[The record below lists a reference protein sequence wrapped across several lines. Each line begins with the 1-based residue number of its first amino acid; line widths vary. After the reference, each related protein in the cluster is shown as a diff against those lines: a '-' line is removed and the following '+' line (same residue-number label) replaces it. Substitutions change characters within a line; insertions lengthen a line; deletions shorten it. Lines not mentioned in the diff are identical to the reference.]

1 MDPGTHATNY
11 LSSKKRNIAI
21 DINDMAH
28 TLNDKFIFM
37 KINLLPLLLFLSSS
51 VVAQEP
57 DSSSAL
63 FKMREAEQ
71 NFAKA
76 SVMFGRNA
84 AFVENFAEE
93 SILFTDKWI
102 TGGKQFSK
110 DRKAA
115 PFVLKWE
122 PEYMDIADSRDFGI
136 STGPW
141 EVGEYRPGTPP
152 LFTGYFLTVW
162 KKQADGVWKVIL
174 DGGGTTPAI
183 KDPKHKFLFPSGA
196 DKPAPNLP
204 VINIELSCKELLD
217 REKQILGEWERSPV
231 PSTYTK
237 FLSPNVRI
245 QFSGHLPTTDAD
257 TINSLIA
264 HFDKNLIWKSSGSG
278 AATSGDMGFT
288 YGLLEIPGKPEVIKG
303 HYVRIWKRQPGADWK
318 IVLEMMNF

>member
-1 MDPGTHATNY
+1 
-11 LSSKKRNIAI
+11 
-21 DINDMAH
+21 
-28 TLNDKFIFM
+28 
-37 KINLLPLLLFLSSS
+37 
-51 VVAQEP
+51 
-57 DSSSAL
+57 
-63 FKMREAEQ
+63 MREAEQ

-152 LFTGYFLTVW
+152 LYTGYFLTVW

-196 DKPAPNLP
+196 DKPAPNPP
-204 VINIELSCKELLD
+204 VINVELSCKELLD
-217 REKQILGEWERSPV
+217 REKQILGEWERSPL

-257 TINSLIA
+257 TINSLIT
-264 HFDKNLIWKSSGSG
+264 HFEKNLIWKSSGSG

-288 YGLLEIPGKPEVIKG
+288 YGLLEIPGKTEVIKG
-303 HYVRIWKRQPGADWK
+303 HYVRIWKKQPGADWK